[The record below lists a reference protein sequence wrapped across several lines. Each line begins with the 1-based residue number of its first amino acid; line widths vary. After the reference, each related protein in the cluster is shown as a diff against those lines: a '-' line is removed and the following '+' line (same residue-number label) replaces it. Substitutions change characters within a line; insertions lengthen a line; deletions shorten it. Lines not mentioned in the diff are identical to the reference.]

1 MKKRI
6 LFLIESL
13 SGGGAEKVLVTTLR
27 HLDKEKFDITLCCI
41 VNTGVFKNNLPSHIH
56 YHYLI
61 DKPGKSNISN
71 CFYKFKYKMIYNY
84 LPLSIVST
92 SLRPSRYDIV
102 VAFVEGFATKLVSHT
117 RNVHLKKIV
126 WVHTDL
132 HSNHWTKT
140 IFTNHRE
147 ELDCYNQFD
156 NIITVSNTVLH
167 SFKKEFP
174 SCSQPIQTLY
184 NPIDSEEIKRLAQ
197 QPTGIIKDNCFKLIS
212 VGRLVKQKSFLRLLR
227 IFNRLVVQGYEIE
240 LWLIGEGPERMRIEQ
255 FIRTNE
261 LTEHVRLLGFQA
273 NPYKYMKECD
283 LFVCSS
289 ISEGYSTAVTEAL
302 ILGIPIIT
310 TLCSGMEELLQNG
323 ECGMITPNS
332 EDDLFKGIKSLLDNR
347 KLLDQYRQKAIK
359 RSHDFS
365 TDKLVSNVERFLL
378 NS

>member
-6 LFLIESL
+6 LFLLESL

-41 VNTGVFKNNLPSHIH
+41 VNTGVYQKNLPSHIH

-61 DKPGKSNISN
+61 EKPGKSIISN

-84 LPLSIVST
+84 LPTSLVST
-92 SLRPSRYDIV
+92 FLHPSRYDIV
-102 VAFVEGFATKLVSHT
+102 VAYVEGFATKLVSHT
-117 RNVHLKKIV
+117 RNVHLQKIA
-126 WVHTDL
+126 WVHIDL
-132 HSNHWTKT
+132 HSYHWTRS

-197 QPTGIIKDNCFKLIS
+197 QPTDIIKDNCFKLVS

-255 FIRTNE
+255 SIRTNE
-261 LTEHVRLLGFQA
+261 LTEHVKLSK
-273 NPYKYMKECD
+273 PTHI
-283 LFVCSS
+283 S
-289 ISEGYSTAVTEAL
+289 I
-302 ILGIPIIT
+302 
-310 TLCSGMEELLQNG
+310 
-323 ECGMITPNS
+323 
-332 EDDLFKGIKSLLDNR
+332 
-347 KLLDQYRQKAIK
+347 
-359 RSHDFS
+359 
-365 TDKLVSNVERFLL
+365 
-378 NS
+378 

>member
-41 VNTGVFKNNLPSHIH
+41 VNTGVYQKNLPSHIH

-61 DKPGKSNISN
+61 EKPGKSIISN

-84 LPLSIVST
+84 LPTSLVST
-92 SLRPSRYDIV
+92 FLHPSRYDIV
-102 VAFVEGFATKLVSHT
+102 VAYVEGFATKLVSHT
-117 RNVHLKKIV
+117 RNVHLQKIA
-126 WVHTDL
+126 WVHIDL
-132 HSNHWTKT
+132 HSYHWTRS

-197 QPTGIIKDNCFKLIS
+197 QPTDIIKDNCFKLVS
-212 VGRLVKQKSFLRLLR
+212 VGRLVKQKSFLRLLH
-227 IFNRLVVQGYEIE
+227 IFNRFVVQGYEIE
-240 LWLIGEGPERMRIEQ
+240 LWLIGEGPERMLIEQ
-255 FIRTNE
+255 FIRENK
-261 LTEHVRLLGFQA
+261 LTEHVKLLGFQA

-302 ILGIPIIT
+302 ILGIPVVT

-359 RSHDFS
+359 RGHDFS
-365 TDKLVSNVERFLL
+365 IDKLVSNVERFLL